1 MLEQRVA
8 VVRPVILN
16 EAVGQRRQMTDVTGL
31 RTPDKG
37 QGVEGAGGGEQGVRH
52 GSWFLSDISLRI
64 INGFARANG

>member
-1 MLEQRVA
+1 
-8 VVRPVILN
+8 
-16 EAVGQRRQMTDVTGL
+16 MTDVAGL